1 MVFCRNKTCV
11 CRMKNRILPSNRTN
25 DFENFTLFNFQFPP
39 PKKLPTLLNPRLIR
53 EPIPLTLRAMSPDQ
67 STATLIESFP
77 LTVAVAV
84 VLPVPVPANEQLGTG
99 GLN

>member
-1 MVFCRNKTCV
+1 
-11 CRMKNRILPSNRTN
+11 
-25 DFENFTLFNFQFPP
+25 
-39 PKKLPTLLNPRLIR
+39 
-53 EPIPLTLRAMSPDQ
+53 MSPDQ